1 MAEGARLESVCT
13 ATYREFESLT
23 HRHILKGLIYQ
34 AFFRLPS
41 EAGKP
46 VGLKEAR
53 IALTGGKIIRIA
65 RALLANGRV

>member
-1 MAEGARLESVCT
+1 MLRIDVMVAKMAK
-13 ATYREFESLT
+13 REQL
-23 HRHILKGLIYQ
+23 
-34 AFFRLPS
+34 APFFRLPS

-53 IALTGGKIIRIA
+53 ITLTEGKIIRIA

>member
-1 MAEGARLESVCT
+1 MRKHTFSAKQKRSQVA
-13 ATYREFESLT
+13 SL
-23 HRHILKGLIYQ
+23 
-34 AFFRLPS
+34 FCLPS

-53 IALTGGKIIRIA
+53 IALTEGKIIRIA

>member
-1 MAEGARLESVCT
+1 MTS
-13 ATYREFESLT
+13 
-23 HRHILKGLIYQ
+23 
-34 AFFRLPS
+34 FFCLPS

-53 IALTGGKIIRIA
+53 ITPTEGKIIRIA